1 MASREIEGYL
11 FTTLRTAAR
20 TGNLRVLKQMIK
32 KGADMNMNNY
42 VDKTG
47 LMLAAEN
54 GHLEAVKL
62 LINAGADVNDRTRHG
77 ATSLSLAAEKNHVEC
92 ISALVQAGANVHFRY
107 WSENMSSY
115 ISCRKWAC

>member
-1 MASREIEGYL
+1 MTSQEIGYL
-11 FTTLRTAAR
+11 STNLRTAAR
-20 TGNLRVLKQMIK
+20 TGNLRVLKQMIN
-32 KGADMNMNNY
+32 KGADMNMNDY
-42 VDKTG
+42 VDKTA

-92 ISALVQAGANVHFRY
+92 ISVLVQADFRY

-115 ISCRKWAC
+115 SSCRKWAC